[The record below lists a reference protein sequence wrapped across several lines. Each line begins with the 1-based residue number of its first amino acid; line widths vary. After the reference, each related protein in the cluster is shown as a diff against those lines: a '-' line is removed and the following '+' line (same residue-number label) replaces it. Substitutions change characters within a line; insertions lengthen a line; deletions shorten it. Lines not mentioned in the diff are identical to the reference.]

1 MFSERDFMSAGK
13 NVLSITVLGL
23 FSLFTSERGVAGGLM
38 LYEVATDN
46 AGLANA
52 GAAARAQGPSTIA
65 SNPAGLSYVSGTQFT
80 AGAQILFGDLSFE
93 RDGETNTAGTGSGN
107 VLDPIPGGSFF
118 VSHQLDEQ
126 WSVGFGSYGDFGLA
140 ENYDND
146 WSGRYFV
153 QNASITGLSLVPSVA
168 YRFNDQW
175 SVGIGLKAMYGTL
188 KSEAAID
195 QTPFGLTNRA
205 DGQYKYRDSTWG
217 YGANIGVIYAPKPG
231 TRVGLAYTSQVD
243 LDFEDR
249 LDVKSDAPLVSRLES
264 LNTRINL
271 KVPQTATLSLY
282 QQLDSQWA
290 LLASVNWQDWSEFGD
305 IGIDVDTS
313 AAGSQVTTLNAHYKD
328 TYQLALGTQYQISR
342 DLLWEFGVAYDTS
355 AVSDGNRTLTVPM
368 GAAWRFA
375 TGVTY
380 SLNKQTD
387 LNVSWVTVWMGDMP
401 VDQQKSLSGDRVSG
415 EFDNSWIQAL
425 TANMTWRY

>member
-1 MFSERDFMSAGK
+1 MPLNKSM
-13 NVLSITVLGL
+13 LSITVLGAL
-23 FSLFTSERGVAGGLM
+23 TLFTSGRSVAGGLM
-38 LYEVATDN
+38 LYEIATDN
-46 AGLANA
+46 VGLANA

-65 SNPAGLSYVSGTQFT
+65 SNPAGLSYLSGTQIS
-80 AGAQILFGDLSFE
+80 AGAQVLFGDLSFD
-93 RDGETNTAGTGSGN
+93 RDSATNTPGTGSGN
-107 VLDPIPGGSFF
+107 ALDPIPGGSFF
-118 VSHQLDEQ
+118 ISHQLDDR

-140 ENYDND
+140 VNYDND

-153 QNASITGLSLVPSVA
+153 QNASIAGLSLVPSVA

-175 SVGIGLKAMYGTL
+175 SVGVGLKAMYGML

-195 QTPFGLTNRA
+195 QAPLGLTQRG

-217 YGANIGVIYAPKPG
+217 YGANAGVIYAPKPG
-231 TRVGLAYTSQVD
+231 TRIGLAYTSQVD

-249 LDVKSDAPLVSRLES
+249 LDVKSSAPLVSRLNS
-264 LNTRINL
+264 LNTKIDL

-282 QQLDSQWA
+282 QQLDTQWA
-290 LLASVNWQDWSEFGD
+290 VLASVNWQDWSKFGD

-313 AAGSQVTTLNAHYKD
+313 RTGSRAASIDAHYKD
-328 TYQLALGTQYQISR
+328 TYQLALGAQYQMNQ
-342 DLLWEFGVAYDTS
+342 DWAWDFGVAYDTS

-375 TGVTY
+375 TGFTY
-380 SLNKQTD
+380 SLNKETD
-387 LNVSWVTVWMGDMP
+387 VNFSWVTVWMGDMS
-401 VDQQKSLSGDRVSG
+401 VDQQKTLSGNRVSG
-415 EFDNSWIQAL
+415 EFDNAWIQAL